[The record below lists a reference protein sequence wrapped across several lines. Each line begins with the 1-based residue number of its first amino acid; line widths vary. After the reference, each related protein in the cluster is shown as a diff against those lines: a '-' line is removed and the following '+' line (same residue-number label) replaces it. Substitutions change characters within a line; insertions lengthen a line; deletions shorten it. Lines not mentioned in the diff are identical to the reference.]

1 MTVKTLVDI
10 TRKENFIYYRREFHA
25 LAVYELPE
33 GEKSGK
39 IEFTIETEPTGKKDI
54 TVRVVDPV
62 DYPLL
67 PVLSALKEA
76 IRVADYEG
84 CLP

>member
-1 MTVKTLVDI
+1 MTVKSLLEI

-25 LAVYELPE
+25 TAIYELPE
-33 GEKSGK
+33 GEKKGK

-54 TVRVVDPV
+54 SVRVLDPV

-76 IRVADYEG
+76 IRVADYDG
-84 CLP
+84 MLP